1 MKKLILLTLLI
12 SFTAPTTL
20 AYPGAD
26 YTFGGAPFAIMQQN
40 NFQRNEVQDYNNRKR
55 MDEEYFDEEIG
66 EQPLPPRK
74 QDTKL
79 QLKNSD
85 TKNYTP
91 KYNDNSR
98 PPSYDRKSRLEKGD
112 DDKIYIKFWEHLD
125 D

>member
-1 MKKLILLTLLI
+1 MLLTDYILTIAIVLYITDMIETNRLNNKENERRNLWKIPPLFKWGSFLL
-12 SFTAPTTL
+12 
-20 AYPGAD
+20 
-26 YTFGGAPFAIMQQN
+26 
-40 NFQRNEVQDYNNRKR
+40 
-55 MDEEYFDEEIG
+55 
-66 EQPLPPRK
+66 PRK

>member
-1 MKKLILLTLLI
+1 MMKRVLLSVILI
-12 SFTAPTTL
+12 SLFAPSTF

-55 MDEEYFDEEIG
+55 MEEEYFEDEIG

-74 QDTKL
+74 QDTQFK
-79 QLKNSD
+79 LKNSD
-85 TKNYTP
+85 TTNYQPKNDT
-91 KYNDNSR
+91 R
-98 PPSYDRKSRLEKGD
+98 PPSYDRKSRFEKGD